1 MDKAKQGD
9 CVKVHYRGSLD
20 GGQVFDSSQDREP
33 LEFTIGEGRVIAGFE
48 DAIIGMTAGEE
59 KTVRIP
65 CAEAYGPRQEDMVA
79 VFNSGQFP
87 EDLAPAVGQILQ
99 LKRDD
104 GMLIQVMVTD
114 VTGDQVTLDANHPLA
129 GKDLIF
135 DLKLVEI
142 AAE

>member
-1 MDKAKQGD
+1 MYKAKQGD
-9 CVKVHYRGSLD
+9 CVKVHYRGALD

-48 DAIIGMTAGEE
+48 DAVIGMAAGEE
-59 KTVRIP
+59 KTIRIP
-65 CAEAYGPRQEDMVA
+65 CDEAYGPRREDMVA
-79 VFNSGQFP
+79 VFGCGQFP
-87 EDLAPAVGQILQ
+87 EDLAPAMGQILQ

-114 VTGDQVTLDANHPLA
+114 VTGDRVTLDANHPLA

-135 DLKLVEI
+135 DLRLVEI
-142 AAE
+142 ASE

>member
-1 MDKAKQGD
+1 MNKAKQGD

-20 GGQVFDSSQDREP
+20 SGEVFDTSQDREP

-48 DAIIGMTAGEE
+48 DAVVGMVAGEE
-59 KTVRIP
+59 KSVRIP
-65 CAEAYGPRQEDMVA
+65 SAEAYGERREDMVA

>member
-1 MDKAKQGD
+1 MNKAKQGD

-20 GGQVFDSSQDREP
+20 SGEVFDTSQDREP

-48 DAIIGMTAGEE
+48 DAVVGMVAGEE
-59 KTVRIP
+59 KSVRIP
-65 CAEAYGPRQEDMVA
+65 SAEAYGERREDMVA

-99 LKRDD
+99 LKRED

-135 DLKLVEI
+135 DLKLVDI
-142 AAE
+142 SAG

>member
-1 MDKAKQGD
+1 MNKAKQGD

-20 GGQVFDSSQDREP
+20 SGEVFDTSQDREP

-48 DAIIGMTAGEE
+48 DAVVGMVAGEE
-59 KTVRIP
+59 KSVRIP
-65 CAEAYGPRQEDMVA
+65 SVEAYGERREDMVA

-99 LKRDD
+99 LKRED

-135 DLKLVEI
+135 DLKLVDI
-142 AAE
+142 SAG

>member
-1 MDKAKQGD
+1 MDKAKQGN

-20 GGQVFDSSQDREP
+20 SGEVFDTSQDREP

-48 DAIIGMTAGEE
+48 DAVIGMIPGEE
-59 KTVRIP
+59 KSVRIP
-65 CAEAYGPRQEDMVA
+65 SAEAYGPRREEMVA

-129 GKDLIF
+129 GKDLTF
-135 DLKLVEI
+135 DLKLIEI
-142 AAE
+142 TV

>member
-9 CVKVHYRGSLD
+9 CVKVHYQGSLD
-20 GGQVFDSSQDREP
+20 DGQVFDSSQDREP

-48 DAIIGMTAGEE
+48 DAVVGMTPGEE
-59 KTVRIP
+59 KSVRIP
-65 CAEAYGPRQEDMVA
+65 CAEAYGPRREDMVA

-87 EDLAPAVGQILQ
+87 ENLAPAVGQILQ

-114 VTGDQVTLDANHPLA
+114 VTDDQVTLDANHPLA

-142 AAE
+142 SAE